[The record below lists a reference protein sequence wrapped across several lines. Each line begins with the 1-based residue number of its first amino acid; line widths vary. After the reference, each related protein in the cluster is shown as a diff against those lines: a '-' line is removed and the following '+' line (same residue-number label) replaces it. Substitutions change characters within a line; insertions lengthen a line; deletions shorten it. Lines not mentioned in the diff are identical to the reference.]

1 MRSES
6 AGLQSPLLPAAEQA
20 PSAAG
25 PSDGPAAQ
33 RRLDVDDML
42 RLDEF
47 SDATQLSTLR
57 TRFLRQAAAP
67 GGKNAFKACRKLRRA
82 VVRQLSRE
90 KAMRAPVVGKP
101 QLDDAREHVRFFLP
115 KTSSGE
121 LLSLRCS
128 EMEFSKHFGTGVSL
142 YMRFQKVTGYMF
154 LAASLV
160 VLPQLLANHS
170 GRGLELPDP
179 FHGCPGQPAVST
191 WASFTAT
198 VSTMMG
204 SLSYLFFSSL
214 LGNASFDGTLRTH
227 GWAATGW
234 AHLLSE
240 LLLCCLFCVYVYW
253 IWQHNSHALEEIDE
267 DQVRASD
274 FAVCVRKLPA
284 HQADPEAVK
293 AHFSF

>member
-1 MRSES
+1 MPPFKFSRFNGVPLLFPPPAPLSRRDSLVARFGAHGATTINSDIRPADPERTLDRPAMRSES

-57 TRFLRQAAAP
+57 TRFLRQVAAP

-128 EMEFSKHFGTGVSL
+128 ELEFSKHFGTGVSL
-142 YMRFQKVTGYMF
+142 YMRFQKVTGYIPAYTHDCTV
-154 LAASLV
+154 LADS
-160 VLPQLLANHS
+160 S
-170 GRGLELPDP
+170 
-179 FHGCPGQPAVST
+179 HGDSHVGSVSP
-191 WASFTAT
+191 
-198 VSTMMG
+198 
-204 SLSYLFFSSL
+204 
-214 LGNASFDGTLRTH
+214 
-227 GWAATGW
+227 AATRTCTYSPSPSPSG
-234 AHLLSE
+234 A
-240 LLLCCLFCVYVYW
+240 
-253 IWQHNSHALEEIDE
+253 A
-267 DQVRASD
+267 
-274 FAVCVRKLPA
+274 LPA
-284 HQADPEAVK
+284 DAELVR
-293 AHFSF
+293 S